1 MNLQEWLIIMA
12 RRGKKQSGN
21 IFVRWWEERRD
32 QHLSILFILSL
43 VGLAAFLWSLVF
55 FMFMDGVS
63 EMPELIGMSWFFA
76 IGGLILLGVVGPEFF
91 RYNEQLTLLR
101 EVFELESR
109 AEILKRRK
117 EAEEAASLLGSI
129 HQGRLL
135 AHYKDHGIRAG
146 RIFQSPATNFSTEES
161 WIISWWNANN
171 TILSENT
178 GISNLSSPSN
188 QKILIVSSVTGI
200 VLLLWNSFF
209 GIARMTTEGSRE
221 YSVDVFAWFQ
231 NLLGSDVNKLVEPVS
246 FDVMTIF
253 LLIGF
258 GTLLWS
264 TSPMVSL
271 KSSTEEE

>member
-1 MNLQEWLIIMA
+1 MA

-43 VGLAAFLWSLVF
+43 LGLAAFLWSLVF

-63 EMPELIGMSWFFA
+63 EMPELVGLSWFFA
-76 IGGLILLGVVGPEFF
+76 IGGLILLGIVGPEFF

-129 HQGRLL
+129 HQGKLL
-135 AHYKDHGIRAG
+135 AHYKHHGSRAG

-161 WIISWWNANN
+161 WIISWWNAER

-178 GISNLSSPSN
+178 GMSNLSSPST
-188 QKILIVSSVTGI
+188 QKVLIVGSVTGI
-200 VLLLWNSFF
+200 TVLLWNSFF

-221 YSVDVFAWFQ
+221 YSIDVLAWFQ
-231 NLLGSDVNKLVEPVS
+231 SMLGSNVSKLVEPIS
-246 FDVMTIF
+246 FDIMSVI
-253 LLIGF
+253 LLIGL

-271 KSSTEEE
+271 KLSTEEE

>member
-1 MNLQEWLIIMA
+1 MA

-21 IFVRWWEERRD
+21 IFGRWWEERRD

-101 EVFELESR
+101 EIFELESR

-146 RIFQSPATNFSTEES
+146 RIFQSPATNFTTEES
-161 WIISWWNANN
+161 WIISWWNAEN

-178 GISNLSSPSN
+178 GNPNLSSPPI
-188 QKILIVSSVTGI
+188 QKILIVGSVTGI
-200 VLLLWNSFF
+200 LLLLWNSFF
-209 GIARMTTEGSRE
+209 GIARMTTEGNRE
-221 YSVDVFAWFQ
+221 YSVNVLSWFQ
-231 NLLGSDVNKLVEPVS
+231 SILGSDVNKLVEPVS
-246 FDVMTIF
+246 FDFMTIL
-253 LLIGF
+253 LLIGL

-264 TSPMVSL
+264 TSPKVSL

>member
-1 MNLQEWLIIMA
+1 MA
-12 RRGKKQSGN
+12 RRGKKQSEN

-43 VGLAAFLWSLVF
+43 VGLAAFLWSIVF

-129 HQGRLL
+129 HQGKLL

-146 RIFQSPATNFSTEES
+146 RIFQSPATNFATEES
-161 WIISWWNANN
+161 WIISWWNADN

-178 GISNLSSPSN
+178 GISNLSSST

-200 VLLLWNSFF
+200 VVLLWNSFF

-221 YSVDVFAWFQ
+221 YSIDVLAWFQ
-231 NLLGSDVNKLVEPVS
+231 SMLGSDVNKLVEPVS
-246 FDVMTIF
+246 FDLMSIL

>member
-1 MNLQEWLIIMA
+1 MA

-43 VGLAAFLWSLVF
+43 IGLAAFLWSLVF

-129 HQGRLL
+129 HQGKLL

-161 WIISWWNANN
+161 WIISWWNADN

-178 GISNLSSPSN
+178 GISNLSSASS
-188 QKILIVSSVTGI
+188 QKILIVGSLTGI

-209 GIARMTTEGSRE
+209 GIARMLS
-221 YSVDVFAWFQ
+221 
-231 NLLGSDVNKLVEPVS
+231 
-246 FDVMTIF
+246 
-253 LLIGF
+253 LIHI
-258 GTLLWS
+258 
-264 TSPMVSL
+264 
-271 KSSTEEE
+271 

>member
-1 MNLQEWLIIMA
+1 MA
-12 RRGKKQSGN
+12 RRGKKQSEN

-76 IGGLILLGVVGPEFF
+76 IGGLILRGVVGPEFF
-91 RYNEQLTLLR
+91 LYNEQLTLLR

-129 HQGRLL
+129 HQGKLL

-146 RIFQSPATNFSTEES
+146 RIFQSPATNFATEES
-161 WIISWWNANN
+161 WIISWWNADN

-178 GISNLSSPSN
+178 GISNLSSSI

-200 VLLLWNSFF
+200 VVLLWNSFF

-221 YSVDVFAWFQ
+221 YSIDVLAWFQ
-231 NLLGSDVNKLVEPVS
+231 SMLGSDVNKLVEPIS
-246 FDVMTIF
+246 FDLMSIL